1 MTGTLLRFYVH
12 ENRRHQHVLLYD
24 WLLEEAKKLGIRGG
38 SAFRAIGGFGRDGVL
53 HAEHF
58 FELAG
63 DVAVEVELAV
73 TDDEA
78 ERMIGRVRDE
88 GIAVFYVRIPVD
100 FGSINN

>member
-1 MTGTLLRFYVH
+1 MKPKTMFYAALGFVTLAVGKRLA
-12 ENRRHQHVLLYD
+12 RRKAQ
-24 WLLEEAKKLGIRGG
+24 A
-38 SAFRAIGGFGRDGVL
+38 AFRAIGGFGRHGIL

-88 GIAVFYVRIPVD
+88 GIAVFYVRIPVE